1 MPEGFVKIRSYWSPD
16 EANLAKIHLEAH
28 GIPVEL
34 EGAMMVATAWID
46 ANAIGGVKLLV
57 SRDDAEQATEILES
71 HATTR
76 ANKSIESDG
85 AAAEW
90 QTGDGAGDDLTE
102 NGDDGE
108 VGGGVLTN
116 FRSLK
121 GPFIWF
127 FLAMSCGPFLLWL
140 AWTIACLLRLPGTS
154 RLDF

>member
-16 EANLAKIHLEAH
+16 EANLAKIHLEAQ

-34 EGAMMVATAWID
+34 EGATMVATAWID

-57 SRDDAEQATEILES
+57 SQHDAERATEILES
-71 HATTR
+71 HASTR
-76 ANKSIESDG
+76 DNKLTEPVGSSE
-85 AAAEW
+85 EW
-90 QTGDGAGDDLTE
+90 QTGEQADEDLIDQDE
-102 NGDDGE
+102 DGE
-108 VGGGVLTN
+108 GGGGILTN

-121 GPFIWF
+121 GPLIWF
-127 FLAMSCGPFLLWL
+127 FIAISCGPFFVWL